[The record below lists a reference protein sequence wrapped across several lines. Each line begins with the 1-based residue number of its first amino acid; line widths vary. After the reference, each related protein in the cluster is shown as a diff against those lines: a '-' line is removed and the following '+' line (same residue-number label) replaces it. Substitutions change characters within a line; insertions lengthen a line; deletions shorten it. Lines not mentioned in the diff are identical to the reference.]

1 MNDDKSSNW
10 LDERARQ
17 TMAQNGFEP
26 SFPPD
31 ALAELAAIE
40 SPAPAKETIRDV
52 TDLRDLL
59 WSSIDNASSCDLDQ
73 IEYAEQLPNG
83 DIKILV
89 GIADVDHLVK
99 KDSPLDQHAAKNTV
113 TIYTETEM
121 FPMLPEELSTGLTSL
136 NEGADRLAVIVEL
149 VIKENGDVPGNEVFR
164 GWVRNRAKLAYESV
178 GAWLDE
184 GDSVPEKIAST
195 PGLKEQIEL
204 QRTAAERLHKFRMEK
219 GALEFESIESSAVM
233 ENGEVKGIVSVKEN
247 SARKLIENFMIAA
260 NVEMA
265 EFLDGH
271 NFLSLRRVVKTP
283 NHWEGIK
290 EIASKYGVNLPD
302 EPDARALAEF
312 LVDQRRQDELHFPD
326 LSLAII
332 KLIGSG
338 EYVVQRPG
346 EQGDGHF
353 GLGVRDYAHSTAP
366 NRRYPDIVVQRM
378 VKAAI
383 NGEPLPY
390 SEDELIAIAEHCNEQ
405 ERAARKVE
413 RKMRKIVAATVMK
426 RHVGESFEALVTGVT
441 DHGTFAR
448 ILRPPVD
455 GRIIRG
461 EQGLKIGQK
470 LSVRLLA
477 ADPRNGFIDFAA
489 QH

>member
-1 MNDDKSSNW
+1 
-10 LDERARQ
+10 
-17 TMAQNGFEP
+17 MAVNGFEP
-26 SFPPD
+26 NFPSD
-31 ALAELAAIE
+31 AVAEVRAIE
-40 SPAPAKETIRDV
+40 SEFKAEDV
-52 TDLRDLL
+52 EEGMQDLRDLL
-59 WSSIDNASSCDLDQ
+59 WSSIDNASSRDLDQ
-73 IEYAEQLPNG
+73 IEYAEQLDNG
-83 DIKILV
+83 DIRILI

-99 KDSPLDQHAAKNTV
+99 KDSALDRHAAQNTV

-136 NEGADRLAVIVEL
+136 NEGEDRMAIIVEL
-149 VIKENGDVPGNEVFR
+149 VVKENGDVPGNTVYR
-164 GWVRNRAKLAYESV
+164 GLVRNRAKLAYESI
-178 GAWLDE
+178 GKWLDE
-184 GDSVPEKIAST
+184 NGVVPDKVASI
-195 PGLKEQIEL
+195 PGLKDQMTL
-204 QRTAAERLHKFRMEK
+204 QRTAAERLHEFRLEN

-233 ENGEVKGIVSVKEN
+233 EDGEVKGIVSVTEN

-265 EFLDGH
+265 EFLEAH
-271 NFLSLRRVVKTP
+271 NFVSLRRVVKTP
-283 NHWEGIK
+283 QHWQGIR
-290 EIASKYGVNLPD
+290 EIAEKSGLTLP
-302 EPDARALAEF
+302 EAPDARALGEF
-312 LVDQRRQDELHFPD
+312 LVDQRTRDPLHFPD

-383 NGEPLPY
+383 KGEHPPY
-390 SEDELIAIAEHCNEQ
+390 TEDELNAIAQHCNLQ

-426 RHVGESFEALVTGVT
+426 RHIGESYDAIVTGVT

-448 ILRPPVD
+448 IIRPPVD
-455 GRIIRG
+455 GRVVRG
-461 EQGLKIGQK
+461 DQGLKVGQK
-470 LSVRLLA
+470 VDVKLLSA
-477 ADPRNGFIDFAA
+477 NPGNGFIDFAA
-489 QH
+489 SR